1 MVKVASI
8 KNIIKNSGL
17 QFACRS
23 KKTSVTS
30 NTQVLLGDTIGEL
43 NFLYSLADVAFVGGS
58 LVDHGG
64 QNLLEPSAQS
74 LPLLSG
80 PSLRNF
86 LDISDQLKLNEGLTI
101 VNNSKE
107 LSDAFIKYIA
117 DDQEIKRAGNKAF
130 EVFRFLNLLQ
140 TSTA

>member
-1 MVKVASI
+1 M
-8 KNIIKNSGL
+8 
-17 QFACRS
+17 
-23 KKTSVTS
+23 
-30 NTQVLLGDTIGEL
+30 LGDTIGEL

-58 LVDHGG
+58 LIDHGG

-130 EVFRFLNLLQ
+130 EVFMKNRGALKIITDELDHLLKEIV
-140 TSTA
+140 